1 MNHQLYECSLLSAL
15 VLMLFFGIYFIV
27 AKTPNKPI
35 YSIYIRSRRIMGA
48 ALLVLSANYTVHL
61 TCNLRLLHTNAAIFM
76 NLSTYFLSCWL
87 FSSALMTL
95 LDRNYLTVRR
105 FIIHILQW
113 LFFTVVSGVILLLI
127 HDEVYEWTGLLVMA
141 VWFFFYGFHLA
152 RRLIITY
159 HQAVSLFDDTHSDY
173 IAAYIHWLSVF
184 TYWAV
189 VYGLGCGLLT
199 FLPDRYVYLW
209 VLSSI
214 PFYIYLYCSYMNYIL
229 YYEQVEQILETNDPV
244 KVENLSDEELKTMPS
259 FYDAISV
266 HINKWTEE
274 EGYTHPG
281 LTIED
286 LSTML
291 STNRTYLA
299 NYIKSV
305 YKTTF
310 RDFIAQL
317 RIRYAKRMLL
327 EHPELTVN
335 AISEMCGFLS
345 PSNFTKVFKEKE
357 GKSPARWRK
366 EEGVESS
373 VSS

>member
-1 MNHQLYECSLLSAL
+1 MDLQFYECSLLCAL
-15 VLMLFFGIYFIV
+15 ALMIFLCIYFLV
-27 AKTPNKPI
+27 AGIPDKPI
-35 YSIYIRSRRIMGA
+35 FVNYLRSRRIMGV
-48 ALLVLSANYTVHL
+48 ALLVLSANYTVHAV
-61 TCNLRLLHTNAAIFM
+61 CNVRFLQLNAAILM

-87 FSSALMTL
+87 FSSALMIL
-95 LDRNYLTVRR
+95 LDRFYLTVRR
-105 FIIHILQW
+105 FVFHILLW
-113 LFFTVVSGVILLLI
+113 LSYSAVSVAILLFVPQGKFQLLA
-127 HDEVYEWTGLLVMA
+127 LLVMA
-141 VWFFFYGFHLA
+141 VWFFFYGFRLA
-152 RRLIITY
+152 RRLILTY
-159 HQAVSLFDDTHSDY
+159 KRAVKLLDNVHSDY
-173 IAAYIHWLSVF
+173 IAAYTHWLSVF

-189 VYGLGCGLLT
+189 IYGVGCGFLT

-214 PFYIYLYCSYMNYIL
+214 PCYIYLFFSYINYIL
-229 YYEQVEQILETNDPV
+229 SYEQVEQIVETDDPV
-244 KVENLSDEELKTMPS
+244 KVENLSAEELKTMPS

-327 EHPELTVN
+327 EHPELAVN

-345 PSNFTKVFKEKE
+345 PSHFTKVFKEKE